1 MPAMMTAAA
10 VHAVMVVVGINLLY
24 SVIMPVFTE
33 YTVQS
38 LRERLQESAQAVK
51 QREREAAAKLKE
63 MEEYLDLRALQ
74 ARQVLSRCCC
84 CCCCCCCCHFCRPLC
99 LQQCPGTPGP
109 PSEQGCSTFMPAH
122 ATSACSARFCYCRCN
137 RRPRGLWLEA
147 SRCEADT
154 R

>member
-1 MPAMMTAAA
+1 
-10 VHAVMVVVGINLLY
+10 MVVVGINLLFY

-84 CCCCCCCCHFCRPLC
+84 CCCCCCCSFRTRLLHIYASTRHLC
-99 LQQCPGTPGP
+99 LLSPFLLLPLQPP
-109 PSEQGCSTFMPAH
+109 PSGTL
-122 ATSACSARFCYCRCN
+122 ARSF
-137 RRPRGLWLEA
+137 A
-147 SRCEADT
+147 V
-154 R
+154 